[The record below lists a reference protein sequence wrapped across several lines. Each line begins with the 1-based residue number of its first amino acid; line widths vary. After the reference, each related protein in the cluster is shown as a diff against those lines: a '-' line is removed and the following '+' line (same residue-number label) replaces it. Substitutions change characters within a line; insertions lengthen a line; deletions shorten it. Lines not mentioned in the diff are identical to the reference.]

1 MKWVAIAGTW
11 SNTNEQVEGDVR
23 KEVSEIIKSGDGI
36 VTGGALG
43 VDFIA
48 TDEALR
54 LTHSATQIK
63 IFLPCTVD
71 RYSKHYR
78 KRAEERVISPEQAE
92 GLIKQIETVLKASPV
107 SVIENPTNKIIDK
120 DAYFDRITNIVNA
133 ADRLVAFQVN
143 GSAGTQDTINKA
155 EKKGIEVRK
164 YSYTI

>member
-1 MKWVAIAGTW
+1 MKWVAVAGTW
-11 SNTNEQVEGDVR
+11 SKTDEQVESDVR

-48 TDEALR
+48 TDEALK
-54 LTHSATQIK
+54 LNPSATQIK

-71 RYSKHYR
+71 RYNKHYR
-78 KRAEERVISPEQAE
+78 KRAEEMVVSLEQAE
-92 GLIKQIETVLKASPV
+92 GLIKQIETVKKASPV
-107 SVIENPTNKIIDK
+107 SVIENPTNEIIDK
-120 DAYFDRITNIVNA
+120 DAYFNRITNIVNA

-143 GSAGTQDTINKA
+143 NSAGTQDTINKA
-155 EKKGIEVRK
+155 EKRGVEVRK